1 VADGGGRT
9 AEEREAARLERER
22 RRAPQAEQPGQEL
35 PLDGP
40 DGYEDA
46 DHDPGPARDIPAAV
60 PGGTIDHGGPTAPAG
75 PVDPADDD
83 GYETGEHE
91 LELASGTRR
100 ISHREGLES
109 RRARQ
114 PREPRSRAQAKPK
127 TRAKA
132 RGRARRLGTQNAGQT
147 GGRRRWFGRLASLV
161 ALVLA
166 AVLIW
171 FLVEVFQPFGT
182 SPHGDVTVIVPA
194 KSTSNQIGDL
204 LAREGVIS
212 SSFFFEIRATLSG
225 ERSSLRSGVYH
236 LQKGMSYG
244 AVLTKLTA
252 APPAA
257 KVTELTVAE
266 GRRRAQISA
275 LLHEQ
280 HIKGDYLAA
289 TRHTTLLNFRAYGL
303 RHPPPDLEGF
313 LFPDT
318 YQLIDPI
325 RMSALVTDQL
335 TTFKQQFGTVDLRY
349 AERKHLTPYDV
360 LKIASLVEAETPT
373 VHDRPLVAS
382 VIYNRL
388 SDGMLLGLD
397 STTQYAT
404 GNFTRPL
411 TVSQLHSSSPFNTRT
426 HPGLPP
432 TPIDNPGLASM
443 QAAAHPAQTHYLYFF
458 ATPCSRNSV
467 FASSYQQFLAL
478 GQKYAARHC

>member
-22 RRAPQAEQPGQEL
+22 RRAAQSGEPAPDL
-35 PLDGP
+35 PHIDP
-40 DGYEDA
+40 VSQV
-46 DHDPGPARDIPAAV
+46 DPGGLPDP
-60 PGGTIDHGGPTAPAG
+60 DPTG
-75 PVDPADDD
+75 PVDPAGPGDAADDD
-83 GYETGEHE
+83 GYETGEHD

-109 RRARQ
+109 RQARQ
-114 PREPRSRAQAKPK
+114 PGQPRGR
-127 TRAKA
+127 TKA
-132 RGRARRLGTQNAGQT
+132 RPRVTNGGRARRRPTRNAGHT
-147 GGRRRWFGRLASLV
+147 SGRRRWFGRLASLV

-171 FLVEVFQPFGT
+171 FLIELFQPFGT
-182 SPHGDVTVIVPA
+182 SPHGEVTVIVPA
-194 KSTSNQIGDL
+194 KSTSSQIGDL
-204 LAREGVIS
+204 LAHEGVVS
-212 SSFFFEIRATLSG
+212 SSFFFEVRATLSG

-275 LLHEQ
+275 LLHDQ
-280 HIKGDYLAA
+280 HIKGNYLAA
-289 TRHTTLLNFRAYGL
+289 TRRTKLLNFRAYGL
-303 RHPPPDLEGF
+303 RHPPPNLEGF

-325 RMSALVTDQL
+325 RLSALVTDQL
-335 TTFKQQFGTVDLRY
+335 TTFKKQFGSVNLRY

-388 SDGMLLGLD
+388 ADGMLLGLD

-426 HPGLPP
+426 HAGLPP

-467 FASSYQQFLAL
+467 FASSYQRFLAL
-478 GQKYAARHC
+478 GRKYAARHC

>member
-22 RRAPQAEQPGQEL
+22 RRAAQSGEPAPDL
-35 PLDGP
+35 PHIDP
-40 DGYEDA
+40 VSQV
-46 DHDPGPARDIPAAV
+46 DPGGLPDPD
-60 PGGTIDHGGPTAPAG
+60 PTGPVDPAG
-75 PVDPADDD
+75 PVDAADDD
-83 GYETGEHE
+83 GYETGEHD

-109 RRARQ
+109 RQARQ
-114 PREPRSRAQAKPK
+114 PGQPRGR
-127 TRAKA
+127 TKA
-132 RGRARRLGTQNAGQT
+132 RPRVTNGGRARRRPTRNADQT
-147 GGRRRWFGRLASLV
+147 SGRRRWFGRLASLV

-171 FLVEVFQPFGT
+171 FLIELFQPFGT
-182 SPHGDVTVIVPA
+182 SPHGEVTVIVPA
-194 KSTSNQIGDL
+194 KSTSSQIGDL
-204 LAREGVIS
+204 LAHEGVVS
-212 SSFFFEIRATLSG
+212 SSFFFEVRATLSG

-275 LLHEQ
+275 LLHDQ
-280 HIKGDYLAA
+280 HIKGNYLAA
-289 TRHTTLLNFRAYGL
+289 TRRTKLLNFRAYGL
-303 RHPPPDLEGF
+303 RHPPPNLEGF

-325 RMSALVTDQL
+325 RLSALVTDQL
-335 TTFKQQFGTVDLRY
+335 TTFKKQFGSVNLRY

-388 SDGMLLGLD
+388 ADGMLLGLD

-426 HPGLPP
+426 HAGLPP

-467 FASSYQQFLAL
+467 FASSYQRFLAL
-478 GQKYAARHC
+478 GRKYAARHC